1 MSLTIRQATSA
12 DLPTLLEFEQ
22 GVVIA
27 ERPFNSKIRDGTVH
41 YYDLAALIANDLSM
55 VLIAEVDGVAI
66 GCGHGTIRKSDDFLV
81 HERNAYLGLMYVDP
95 AYRGQGVAQQV
106 IQNLLDWSR
115 GHGVHDFYLDVY
127 ADNDAAVRAYEKFG
141 FRSSLIEMKM
151 HDD

>member
-1 MSLTIRQATSA
+1 MSLTIRQATSV

-22 GVVIA
+22 GVVAA
-27 ERPFNSKIRDGTVH
+27 ERPFNAKIKDGTVH
-41 YYDLAALIANDLSM
+41 YYDLAALLANDLSM

-66 GCGHGTIRKSDDFLV
+66 GCGHGTIKESDDFLV
-81 HERNAYLGLMYVDP
+81 HERDAYLGLMYVDP
-95 AYRGQGVAQQV
+95 AYRGQGVAQQI
-106 IQNLLDWSR
+106 IQNLLEWCR

-141 FRSSLIEMKM
+141 FRSSLIEMRM